1 MHSYKIGFVLRKQ
14 WRARLVPAIFFR
26 LATLKLSFICRRQWR
41 LVRGRK
47 EVSPQK
53 KTAQKILLNM

>member
-26 LATLKLSFICRRQWR
+26 LAINCRLSVGVSGGTKNSLKYVIYYLKLFI
-41 LVRGRK
+41 
-47 EVSPQK
+47 
-53 KTAQKILLNM
+53 

>member
-41 LVRGRK
+41 HK
-47 EVSPQK
+47 K
-53 KTAQKILLNM
+53 KTAQKIPLNM